1 MTETEATPEFLTT
14 KEVAALLRVRERRVY
29 ELAAAGDIPCRRAI
43 GKLLFPRDEIATWLN
58 GGNTASKQDEPA
70 LPRIV
75 AGSHDPLLDW
85 AIRESRSGLATNFD
99 GSLDGIRH
107 VQDGAALAAGAHVYV
122 PEDNNWNLSPV
133 AAALSGK
140 PVVMVEWARRQQG
153 IILSKANADSVTTIA
168 DLRGKRVMQRQ
179 DTAGAAILFSH
190 LLAESSLSAT
200 DIVQCDDLAR
210 TETEAAAAVAAGKA
224 DAAPGLEAVAK
235 QFGLGFLP
243 TKQEVFDLIVYRH
256 AWFEPPMQHLLSF
269 AQTTAFKARAQELG
283 GYDISRLGTV
293 RWNSP

>member
-1 MTETEATPEFLTT
+1 MTETETAPEFLTT

-43 GKLLFPRDEIATWLN
+43 GKLLFPRDEITVWLN
-58 GGNTASKQDEPA
+58 GGDGATKPVAPA
-70 LPRIV
+70 LPRII

-99 GSLDGIRH
+99 GSLDGIRQ
-107 VQDGAALAAGAHVYV
+107 VLDGAALAAGAHVYV
-122 PEDNNWNLSPV
+122 PDDNDWNITPV
-133 AAALSGK
+133 STTLSGK

-153 IILSKANADSVTTIA
+153 IILSKDNAGSVNTIA
-168 DLRGKRVMQRQ
+168 DLKGKRVMRRQ
-179 DTAGAAILFSH
+179 DTAGAAILFNH
-190 LLAESSLSAT
+190 LIADANLSAT
-200 DIVQCDDLAR
+200 DIIQCDDLAR

-235 QFGLGFLP
+235 QFGLGFLA
-243 TKQEVFDLIVYRH
+243 TKQEIFDLIVYRH
-256 AWFEPPMQHLLSF
+256 AWFEPPIQHLLDF
-269 AQTTAFKARAQELG
+269 TRTAAFKARAQELG

>member
-1 MTETEATPEFLTT
+1 MTETETTPEFLTT

-43 GKLLFPRDEIATWLN
+43 GKLLFPRDEITAWLN
-58 GGNTASKQDEPA
+58 GGNSASKHEDPA
-70 LPRIV
+70 LPRII

-85 AIRESRSGLATNFD
+85 AIRESRSGLATSFD
-99 GSLDGIRH
+99 GSLDGIRQ

-122 PEDNNWNLSPV
+122 PDDDDWNLSPV
-133 AAALSGK
+133 AAALSEK
-140 PVVMVEWARRQQG
+140 LVVMVEWARRQQG
-153 IILSKANADSVTTIA
+153 IILSKDIAETVTAIA
-168 DLRGKRVMQRQ
+168 DLRGKRVLQRQ
-179 DTAGAAILFSH
+179 DTAGAAILFNH
-190 LLAESSLSAT
+190 LLAGSGLTAADT
-200 DIVQCDDLAR
+200 VQCDDLAR

-243 TKQEVFDLIVYRH
+243 TKQEIFDLIVYRH
-256 AWFEPPMQHLLSF
+256 AWFEPPMQRLLGF
-269 AQTTAFKARAQELG
+269 AQTAAFKARAQELG